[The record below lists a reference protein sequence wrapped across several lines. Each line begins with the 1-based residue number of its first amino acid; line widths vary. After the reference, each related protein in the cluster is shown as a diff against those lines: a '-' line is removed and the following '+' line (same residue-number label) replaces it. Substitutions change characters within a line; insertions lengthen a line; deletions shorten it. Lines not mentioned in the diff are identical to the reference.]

1 MKWIIDRLEN
11 GFAVVEL
18 ENKEIINIPKSALP
32 EGVREGDVICVFVD
46 SRETQDRKEKIDGLM
61 NSLFKD

>member
-32 EGVREGDVICVFVD
+32 EGVREGDVICVSVD